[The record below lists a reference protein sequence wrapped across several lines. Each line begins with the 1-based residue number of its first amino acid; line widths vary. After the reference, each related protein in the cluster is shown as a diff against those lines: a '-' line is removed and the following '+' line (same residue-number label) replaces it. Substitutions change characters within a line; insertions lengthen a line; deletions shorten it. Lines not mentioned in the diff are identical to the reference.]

1 MLHGYKI
8 KFYLNDINSI
18 LLTLLICLVALSPLS
33 TGRLMTKVI
42 DDLSYAA
49 FKYYKIHQN
58 CCILLSIYVRNR

>member
-18 LLTLLICLVALSPLS
+18 LLTLFICLVALSPSS

-42 DDLSYAA
+42 DDLSYAE

-58 CCILLSIYVRNR
+58 C